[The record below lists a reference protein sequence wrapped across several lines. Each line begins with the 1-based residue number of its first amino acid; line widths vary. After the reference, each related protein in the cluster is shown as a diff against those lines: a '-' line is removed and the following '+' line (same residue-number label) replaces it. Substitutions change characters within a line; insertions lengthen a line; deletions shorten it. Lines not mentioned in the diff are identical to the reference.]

1 LRKEVEVTKELVGRE
16 CHDTTSSDIEV
27 EVRHVNEII
36 YEILGDDDFRVIEWN
51 ISDPV
56 VKMRSRRIY

>member
-1 LRKEVEVTKELVGRE
+1 MRKEVEVTKELVGRD

-36 YEILGDDDFRVIEWN
+36 YEILGDDDFRVIEWK
-51 ISDPV
+51 SDPV
-56 VKMRSRRIY
+56 VQIRSRRIY